1 SIRSLFPDVEA
12 AHITA
17 IITHEFRGIDLHK
30 LDSRYRDKDL
40 DVFISAD
47 GSIERRNKGAKDY
60 KSFDALYQPLITYF
74 AILSAH
80 IPNQRTIPFVFFQFL
95 IHLQK
100 ITKEYEWTVVLEYTM
115 IFFNRRRMEMLEGGD
130 YSRWGIPDAS
140 LMAEYVYAH
149 RKAAVRTNNTPK
161 ASGSNTNMRVP
172 SVCRNWN
179 EGKCTGTGKCPSG
192 RSHVCSS
199 CGKSE
204 H

>member
-12 AHITA
+12 AQITA
-17 IITHEFRGIDLHK
+17 IITHEFRGADLHK

-40 DVFISAD
+40 DVFISAE
-47 GSIERRNKGAKDY
+47 GTIERRNKGEKDY

-74 AILSAH
+74 AILAAH

-100 ITKEYEWTVVLEYTM
+100 ISKDYEWTAVLEYVM
-115 IFFNRRRMEMLEGGD
+115 IFFNRRRMEMLESGD
-130 YSRWGIPDAS
+130 YSQWAKPDAA

-149 RKAAVRTNNTPK
+149 RKSPRAGTSGEKAK
-161 ASGSNTNMRVP
+161 ASGSNNRGP

-179 EGKCTGTGKCPSG
+179 DGKCTGTGKCPSG

-199 CGKSE
+199 CGKSD